1 MLYNGE
7 NPFELAAERKIVGG
21 ANFIGRKRN
30 LEEIENRV
38 IRPEGQ
44 RGSVAI
50 IGLPDI
56 GKLCLINKAFLERKA
71 ELDQRKLIPIKMDFK
86 VYTNAG
92 NRDEFFRDLIAF
104 CNDELEDLEDK
115 LEDFEPQIQQITA
128 TSKEVLKE
136 WDTQGAS
143 FSLLRRFFR
152 KVLRAGIRV
161 IFILDNFDLADSFFD
176 VARAQWMRELTA
188 CEVTWVLL
196 VCKPI
201 SEFRRLSQALSPDLF
216 GERRLGMFEDEDIG
230 IYFRSLAQRG
240 IPLTKEQQK
249 AIVACYGRHPY
260 LLSVLAYQLINDYA
274 QQPAVIDVDRTFAK
288 VEGRF
293 RECYDRIINFALVN
307 EKDES
312 NLQKLQQIL
321 FGPAAGIEQRDVERM
336 LAYDLIYP
344 NPAWSSDPENTQP
357 AYVAFSEHFQQ
368 YLASRVPAEQALSDL
383 LKAEQALCKIITMVF
398 DQQDEEANPLT
409 SIPHPTFYNLFPIIL
424 ARWDI
429 FQRFFGRQPSHDIEY
444 WSVAA
449 DLLTELRRP
458 LMQPQIDAALQ
469 STYVRAERYCHEIL
483 KILNLL
489 EESEQPV
496 NWKEVFSGSRTLSP
510 GDRLWGR
517 YEIYE
522 SLTPTG
528 HSRVMKAWD
537 KKLKRF
543 AAIKVVCLDPADG
556 TERLTRFQQWL
567 EREARIVCE
576 MDHKNIAQVYDLREE
591 APAIIMRWIDGQSLD
606 QFWRNRDERTE
617 PWPIQV
623 TRLGIKLAQ
632 ALEHVHNQGI
642 VHRDIKPRNIL
653 IRTNGDPVLI
663 DFDAARAVGKEESLI
678 SYHEG
683 GPLPF
688 VGTPLYSAPEQMS
701 NPLEVTTRAD
711 IYALGVVL
719 YQAIT
724 GGDTPHQ
731 AAHEKSAPDPRIPAP
746 LWRILRA
753 MLAEDPRDR
762 PDAQQLCQ
770 QLEQCLQELTKA

>member
-7 NPFELAAERKIVGG
+7 NPFELAAERRIVGG

-38 IRPEGQ
+38 TGPAGQ

-71 ELDQRKLIPIKMDFK
+71 ELYQRKLVPIKMDFK

-92 NRDEFFRDLIAF
+92 NRDEFFRDLIAS
-104 CNDELEDLEDK
+104 CHDELEDLENT
-115 LEDFEPQIQQITA
+115 LEDFASQMQQITA
-128 TSKEVLKE
+128 TMKEVLNE

-161 IFILDNFDLADSFFD
+161 IFILDNFDLADSSFD
-176 VARAQWMRELTA
+176 VARAQWIRELTVY
-188 CEVTWVLL
+188 EVTWVLL

-201 SEFRRLSQALSPDLF
+201 PEFRRLSQALSPDLF
-216 GERRLGMFEDEDIG
+216 GERRLGMFEDEDMES
-230 IYFRSLAQRG
+230 YFRSLAQRG
-240 IPLTKEQQK
+240 ISLTEEQMQ
-249 AIVACYGRHPY
+249 AIVACCGRHPY
-260 LLSVLAYQLINDYA
+260 LLSLLGYHLINDYA
-274 QQPAVIDVDRTFAK
+274 QQPTVVDVDHSFAK
-288 VEGRF
+288 VKERF
-293 RECYDRIINFALVN
+293 RECYDRIIHLSLVN
-307 EKDES
+307 ENDES
-312 NLQKLQQIL
+312 KLQKLQQIL
-321 FGPAAGIEQRDVERM
+321 FGPAVGIEQRDVERM

-368 YLASRVPAEQALSDL
+368 YLASRLPVEPLPDL

-398 DQQDEEANPLT
+398 DEQDEETNPLT

-444 WSVAA
+444 WSVVA
-449 DLLTELRRP
+449 DLLTELRRS

-469 STYVRAERYCHEIL
+469 ATYVRAERYCDEIL
-483 KILNLL
+483 TILNLL
-489 EESEQPV
+489 EASEQPV
-496 NWKEVFSGSRTLSP
+496 NWKDVFSGSRTLSP

-567 EREARIVCE
+567 EREARIVCGME
-576 MDHKNIAQVYDLREE
+576 HEHIAQVYDLREE
-591 APAIIMRWIDGQSLD
+591 APAIIMKWIDGKSLD
-606 QFWRNRDERTE
+606 QFWRNRDERIE

-623 TRLGIKLAQ
+623 TRLGIKLAK

-663 DFDAARAVGKEESLI
+663 DFDAARAVGKEESLL

-688 VGTPLYSAPEQMS
+688 VGTPLYSAPEQLS

-719 YQAIT
+719 YQALT
-724 GGDTPHQ
+724 GGDTPHP

-746 LWRILRA
+746 LWEILRA

-762 PDAQQLCQ
+762 PDAQELCQ
-770 QLEQCLQELTKA
+770 RLEQCLEELKRA